1 VQEGPE
7 LSFRI
12 WMSGYG
18 PVPKP
23 KKPTTATLHA
33 SLQQVLPTLP
43 AFSSQIQQRG
53 GVAKSLALPLAP
65 PANPSPSL
73 GAPAKA
79 IPSTSKGGLQGLNIG
94 CSSEC
99 PALGSAGVGRGSAKS
114 LICRSSDDSAVYSP
128 YKPGATD
135 RFQSGSFERST
146 VERPL
151 WLEEG
156 RRESEAPV
164 GAGPSQGGFL
174 RLSGEVDVSKN
185 VSNVLCGPRSFGFAG
200 AIRRSWESF
209 NIRS

>member
-1 VQEGPE
+1 MDEWIWTSAQAKEANYGHSSCFAAAGSSDVASAFQSDPTKRTSCKVTGSSASPTGE
-7 LSFRI
+7 SFTKFGC
-12 WMSGYG
+12 SGKGY
-18 PVPKP
+18 PIN
-23 KKPTTATLHA
+23 
-33 SLQQVLPTLP
+33 LQRWAPR
-43 AFSSQIQQRG
+43 SQHWLLLRM
-53 GVAKSLALPLAP
+53 
-65 PANPSPSL
+65 PSPRICRSWK
-73 GAPAKA
+73 GIGQ
-79 IPSTSKGGLQGLNIG
+79 IPH
-94 CSSEC
+94 
-99 PALGSAGVGRGSAKS
+99 
-114 LICRSSDDSAVYSP
+114 ICRSSDDSAVYSP
-128 YKPGATD
+128 YKPGGATD

>member
-1 VQEGPE
+1 MDEWIWTSAQAKEANYGHSSCFAAAGSSDVASAFQSDPTKRRSCKVTGSSASPTGE
-7 LSFRI
+7 SFTKFGC
-12 WMSGYG
+12 SGKGY
-18 PVPKP
+18 P
-23 KKPTTATLHA
+23 
-33 SLQQVLPTLP
+33 
-43 AFSSQIQQRG
+43 I
-53 GVAKSLALPLAP
+53 
-65 PANPSPSL
+65 
-73 GAPAKA
+73 
-79 IPSTSKGGLQGLNIG
+79 TSKGGLQGLDIG

-128 YKPGATD
+128 YKPGGATD

-185 VSNVLCGPRSFGFAG
+185 VSNALCGPRSFGFAG

>member
-1 VQEGPE
+1 
-7 LSFRI
+7 
-12 WMSGYG
+12 MSGYG
-18 PVPKP
+18 PVLKP

-43 AFSSQIQQRG
+43 ALSSQIQQRG

-128 YKPGATD
+128 YKPGGATD

>member
-1 VQEGPE
+1 MQEGPE